1 MTTFEQQSCQ
11 YAAIIYLFSTLT
23 LFSYFC
29 SESPALSF
37 VISTPNSQEVK
48 WIVEHARVRGVTVS
62 YLEL

>member
-11 YAAIIYLFSTLT
+11 NAAIIYLFSTLT
-23 LFSYFC
+23 LFSYFF
-29 SESPALSF
+29 SPALIF